1 MLPRAR
7 AFFEEANE
15 FSLYLTLPF
24 GFLLALLFFRGDT
37 TRKIRLMYI
46 IGLLI
51 VIMAQILTFSRGGWF
66 SFVVQLSILFIIINK
81 SVKSNLRKILS
92 YTSILITVLFIINFY
107 NPEILSKV
115 FSLVSYRLFT
125 SFSIDDY
132 STVER
137 FMTIQNGLSVTFSSI
152 PNFIV
157 GIGIGNLGAS
167 IVNEATTTNYFVD
180 ILVETGI
187 IGLISFSLFIIY
199 ILIISR
205 NTFNLFKKINDDDL
219 LVVFI
224 GAFLSFIGLLTG
236 GLTASAHMLCFFW
249 FLVGLLFAINKKV
262 IDQIKERFLN

>member
-1 MLPRAR
+1 
-7 AFFEEANE
+7 
-15 FSLYLTLPF
+15 
-24 GFLLALLFFRGDT
+24 
-37 TRKIRLMYI
+37 LMYI

-125 SFSIDDY
+125 SFSIDDF
-132 STVER
+132 STAER
-137 FMTIQNGLSVTFSSI
+137 FMTIQNALSINYSSI

-157 GIGIGNLGAS
+157 GIGVGNLGAS
-167 IVNEATTTNYFVD
+167 IVNEASTSNYLVD

-205 NTFNLFKKINDDDL
+205 NTFKLLKKISDDDL
-219 LVVFI
+219 FVVFI

-236 GLTASAHMLCFFW
+236 GLTSSTHMLCFFW
-249 FLVGLLFAINKKV
+249 FIVGLLFAINKKV